1 MKDRHNGNILIDS
14 EGHLVHIDFG
24 FMLQSSPGGMN
35 FETSPFKLTK
45 EYIDL
50 LGGNDSKMY
59 EDFKCLMIRG
69 FYEVQRNLD
78 DLLILIDIMAQGKP
92 PHL

>member
-1 MKDRHNGNILIDS
+1 
-14 EGHLVHIDFG
+14 
-24 FMLQSSPGGMN
+24 
-35 FETSPFKLTK
+35 
-45 EYIDL
+45 
-50 LGGNDSKMY
+50 MY
-59 EDFKCLMIRG
+59 EYFKCLMIRG